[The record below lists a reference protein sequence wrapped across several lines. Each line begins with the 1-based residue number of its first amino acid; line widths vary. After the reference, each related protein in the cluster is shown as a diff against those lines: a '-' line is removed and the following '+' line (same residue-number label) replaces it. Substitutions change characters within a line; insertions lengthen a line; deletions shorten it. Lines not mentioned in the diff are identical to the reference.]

1 MHRILAATF
10 ALPMLLGAGA
20 AFADQ
25 VIGTVQKLEPERRAV
40 WINDTPYLLEEQAAP
55 LKFQDIAVGDK
66 LRLEFTASGDGNY
79 VSEADKAK

>member
-40 WINDTPYLLEEQAAP
+40 WINDSPYLFEEQAAP
-55 LKFQDIAVGDK
+55 LKFQDVQLGEK
-66 LRLEFTASGDGNY
+66 LRLYFTRSGDGNF
-79 VSEADKAK
+79 VTQAEKAK